1 MRAAVS
7 SGVQQGGGRRREEVA
22 GGAGRGRG
30 TAEGGLES
38 VGEEGEAMG
47 GERKERVFR
56 LGCGGGLVDHVKV
69 RLNK

>member
-38 VGEEGEAMG
+38 VGEEGEAMVGG
-47 GERKERVFR
+47 GERKR
-56 LGCGGGLVDHVKV
+56 LGF
-69 RLNK
+69 

>member
-7 SGVQQGGGRRREEVA
+7 SGVQHGGGRRREEE

-38 VGEEGEAMG
+38 VGEEGDAMVEKRG
-47 GERKERVFR
+47 KKR
-56 LGCGGGLVDHVKV
+56 
-69 RLNK
+69 